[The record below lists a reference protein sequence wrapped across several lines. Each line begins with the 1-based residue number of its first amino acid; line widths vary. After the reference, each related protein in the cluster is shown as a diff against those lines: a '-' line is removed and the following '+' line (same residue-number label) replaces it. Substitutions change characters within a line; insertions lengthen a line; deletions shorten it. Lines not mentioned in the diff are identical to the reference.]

1 MTLVLLM
8 SGSDN
13 SLCGRKKGHH
23 VQWRLFRSIPDLCP
37 QIIVVYLA
45 VFIIRNDCRQCEVSV
60 CVCVLHWGAGS
71 SSKLQWLTTGHEVCP
86 GKGTATVTAMW
97 SQSENKRRSVFCLVA
112 SLSHLFFFSTCQLS
126 HLSKLSVFP
135 ATSVIWSLGREHND
149 NATKKLSPLQ
159 GCSRETLK
167 VKTVLFRRG

>member
-1 MTLVLLM
+1 MEAIQKYPWPL
-8 SGSDN
+8 SPDN
-13 SLCGRKKGHH
+13 SSVSSSFHNQKWL
-23 VQWRLFRSIPDLCP
+23 QTMQSIRVC
-37 QIIVVYLA
+37 A
-45 VFIIRNDCRQCEVSV
+45 CV
-60 CVCVLHWGAGS
+60 CVCGIGEQGAVQNCSGWPLGMRFVGTKGPPQS
-71 SSKLQWLTTGHEVCP
+71 QQRGHKVKI
-86 GKGTATVTAMW
+86 KGDLF
-97 SQSENKRRSVFCLVA
+97 FCLVA

-167 VKTVLFRRG
+167 VKTVLFRRGWN